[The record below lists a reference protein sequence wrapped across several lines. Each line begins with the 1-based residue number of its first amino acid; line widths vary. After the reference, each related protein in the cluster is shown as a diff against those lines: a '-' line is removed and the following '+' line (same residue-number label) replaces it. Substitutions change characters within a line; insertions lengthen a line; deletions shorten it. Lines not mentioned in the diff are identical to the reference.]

1 MAKMINKIN
10 FPNNLSD
17 RKFTFVKKDKTSKK
31 KEGVVKTYTGLR
43 KENLI
48 RNNGKYVM
56 YDKPLG
62 MPIGLT
68 TDVYSN
74 EKGKPQQIHKGGLL
88 GYTYDVNG
96 EYGKELNDSYG
107 REVDNIKHYSI
118 TNVKPTFSVND
129 YEGHGDYMSYI
140 GEVYGTR
147 ETYAGHL
154 AGLMGV
160 RDGLEGVAYDIFP
173 NAEGKTFADTIN
185 EILQYTD
192 VQYAMEGDKVG
203 IIRNIDVAKA
213 LGGYITTNVNNYSGK
228 DTRLGMI
235 SNQMYAKVLSN
246 AAHFNSF
253 RRTKYITPELEKL
266 YGNNLS
272 NVYNLSS
279 LFLLPDGQPRLIE
292 PVSDSFVKE
301 YEGKDIKEYLIN
313 FIPEY
318 NEKQQDVQEW
328 STRNRYFG
336 FSKSIDNDDDI
347 SRRFNPNLVGEPK
360 MVVSNMTEPSTA
372 YRFYEEGDS
381 SNDNAFKSFSSDIST
396 LDGFKGETIAIK
408 KESKDILNTT
418 NKLFKNRLFDTLVG
432 RFHTSNDKE
441 NTLTQSAVHPIF
453 GLSKGRNLLTK
464 NAWEIGKGEDV
475 NGYDNPYC
483 RVWTYHNQYSKMTDL
498 IRPFTD
504 DGEFMGIDE
513 LQENWKIFR
522 NHKGHERLAKNSVL
536 NKNGMV
542 NITPTN
548 DLEVDVKQC
557 MFSIENLAWKDINI
571 SGKGGYRFDNGDFVR
586 DYQNT
591 LSEEQRGPNG
601 GRIMWFPPYDIDFQE
616 TSSADWHED
625 VFIGRGEPIYTYTN
639 TKRSGSLSFTLLI
652 DHPSVLNY
660 WLLDKKNGNNID
672 NEQTLLR
679 YFAGC
684 EPIAPSEDVIS
695 SMLRGDYDGGDK
707 NITPILPGEDIVFN
721 VYFPNNYSGVDE
733 EGGAEDALEM
743 LFGGQY
749 LNDSLYTG
757 DTGTLEAFAD
767 SGEILFLGY
776 EMGLNPISTAFF
788 KGDVNTNLVD
798 KTLAEVMNKKKVD
811 EKYKDQEF
819 TEVANDK
826 ITKDKFLSEGY
837 IYINYNRKEKNTS
850 KEKLEEEKREYST
863 KKTELETLVNGMK
876 TELKNMKE
884 ELSHLSSGTAEYE
897 LLTKDIEEKDREIF
911 KNNYEINVY
920 KSLIE
925 GVDLALG
932 LSVEDV
938 QLCNEIFG
946 EVNTKPFIKTQPIYC
961 FCSKNNSGETISEKI
976 EYNIGAKTAY
986 VKYLL
991 EKTNEYDNINDYYQK
1006 GLNDVVSRIKKGNKK
1021 DDGYDYYAAA
1031 ISKKDGNVVY
1041 DAYNTFESKR
1051 DFSKSKWPFGRVEHK
1066 KGEETYYK
1074 YYYKNQKGNIKESDS
1089 KEEQVRILVRDGI
1102 LVTYPN
1108 EQAFKESGAICGFLD
1123 DENKYVYYEAQKLND
1138 KNAALQKISDSLT
1151 DADVEKAYEG
1161 HMYGASKEI
1170 QTELDYWGIQ
1180 YYCVYEKSVNG
1191 DTSSEL
1197 TVGNYKTKQEYII
1210 KQTFNNDAN
1219 NDEYCSLSTR
1229 ENGTLQLCFYKNN
1242 EVYKCYWQYVDKDA
1256 VNVIDF
1262 HFPKSFTE
1270 DGLHPESGNICAI
1283 EKCSDGE
1290 LLIDTIENVDGVDA
1304 INFSYRE
1311 GKYYC
1316 IKGDSNNYTETTNE
1330 EVIGYFTWAEEHY
1343 GDILGKMSLE
1353 GLLEEKKSEGNIV
1366 IDDENNVDV
1375 SSEIKYYL
1383 DKTKKE
1389 YCYPHD
1395 NSTASQNLSAYNFVD
1410 LTSFGL
1416 NSTYEVAHEQ
1426 DDSVTCSFG
1435 EFYAVTKE
1443 GNSGGPHTN
1452 FVLAC
1457 EEAVLK
1463 ARGVTG
1469 DTLNEKIEE
1478 SKGRIQYIAE
1488 CLEKYKEKITKVTVL
1503 GDASA
1508 DGSVE
1513 GNDTLAKNR
1522 SKTLYDFLEGLEIG
1536 DVLTDET
1543 EGASDKQNSR
1553 GNVSDLNKKKD
1564 RKVQTKI
1571 ILGFDDTPE
1580 SERSETERTNSIHA
1594 QKFKEEQTQ
1603 YRRYDDERLF
1613 FSMLREK
1620 DNFAYTNLVKKVQY
1634 FSPAFHSITPE
1645 GFNARLTFLQQCT
1658 RQGPTITASEVGT
1671 SGSTAAN
1678 LAFGRAPF
1686 CVLRLG
1692 DFLNT
1697 RIVVRSVNITY
1708 PDNMWDL
1715 NHDGIGAQ
1723 FMMAK
1728 VTMNIDIIGGS
1739 DISAPIKRLQ
1749 NAVSF
1754 NYYAN
1759 TSIYDNRSDIA
1770 QYNGNGT
1777 SSDVRTW
1784 NPSLKPRQN
1793 GVATQTNSSAEQTTT
1808 TETTQ
1813 TNS

>member
-17 RKFTFVKKDKTSKK
+17 RKITFVKKDKTSKK

-48 RNNGKYVM
+48 RNNGKYAM

-68 TDVYSN
+68 TDVYHN

-96 EYGKELNDSYG
+96 EYGKGLNDSYG
-107 REVDNIKHYSI
+107 RDVENVKHYSI
-118 TNVKPTFSVND
+118 NNVKPTFSVND
-129 YEGHGDYMSYI
+129 YDNHGDYMSYVND
-140 GEVYGTR
+140 VYGTR

-154 AGLMGV
+154 MGLMGV
-160 RDGLEGVAYDIFP
+160 RDVLDDVAIDIFP

-192 VQYAMEGDKVG
+192 IQYAMEGDKVG
-203 IIRNIDVAKA
+203 VIRNIDVAKA
-213 LGGYITTNVNNYSGK
+213 LGGVITTNVNNYSGK

-235 SNQMYAKVLSN
+235 SNQLYAKTLSR
-246 AAHFNSF
+246 AAHFNSL
-253 RRTKYITPELEKL
+253 RRTKYITPELDRL

-272 NVYNLSS
+272 NVYSLSS
-279 LFLLPDGQPRLIE
+279 LFLLADGQPRLIE

-301 YEGKDIKEYLIN
+301 YVGETIDEYLIN

-318 NEKQQDVQEW
+318 NEMQQEIQEW
-328 STRNRYFG
+328 NGRNRYFG
-336 FSKSIDNDDDI
+336 FSKSVDSEEEI
-347 SRRFNPNLVGEPK
+347 SRRFNPNLVDEPK
-360 MVVSNMTEPSTA
+360 MVVSNMTEPSTV

-408 KESKDILNTT
+408 REGKDILNTT
-418 NKLFKNRLFDTLVG
+418 NKLFKNRLFDTLIG

-464 NAWEIGKGEDV
+464 SAWEDGESKDV

-513 LQENWKIFR
+513 LQEKWKIFR

-652 DHPSVLNY
+652 DHPSVLDY
-660 WLLDKKNGNNID
+660 WMLDKKKGSNDIND
-672 NEQTLLR
+672 EQTLLR

-684 EPIAPSEDVIS
+684 EPIAPSEDVIN

-733 EGGAEDALEM
+733 EGGAEGALEM

-749 LNDSLYTG
+749 INPDVVPF
-757 DTGTLEAFAD
+757 GTLKEFAD
-767 SGEILFLGY
+767 SGETLFLGY
-776 EMGLNPISTAFF
+776 EMGLNPISTAFYKF
-788 KGDVNTNLVD
+788 FVETNLVN

-826 ITKDKFLSEGY
+826 ITKDKFLSEGH

-850 KEKLEEEKREYST
+850 KEKLEGEKREYST

-961 FCSKNNSGETISEKI
+961 FYSKDNSGETISEKI
-976 EYNIGAKTAY
+976 EYNIDAKTAY
-986 VKYLL
+986 AKYLL

-1089 KEEQVRILVRDGI
+1089 KEEQVRTLVNDKI

-1108 EQAFKESGAICGFLD
+1108 EQAFKDSGAICGFLD

-1151 DADVEKAYEG
+1151 DGDVEKAYEV

-1180 YYCVYEKSVNG
+1180 YYCVYEKTISDEPNAE
-1191 DTSSEL
+1191 TM
-1197 TVGNYKTKQEYII
+1197 GNYKTKQDFIVNEKVLMKKTFSDFMTFSNTQATYFNVYDNQGILIGRYAENKGNYDSGGLISYYEVLEESGTTRTYTLLDVNLDENMDVIAIKNEGGDMWYKDADYDGII
-1210 KQTFNNDAN
+1210 DKAFSTE
-1219 NDEYCSLSTR
+1219 NDEY
-1229 ENGTLQLCFYKNN
+1229 
-1242 EVYKCYWQYVDKDA
+1242 VDFVDTD
-1256 VNVIDF
+1256 NVITNQMLEIQKIID
-1262 HFPKSFTE
+1262 E
-1270 DGLHPESGNICAI
+1270 DGLMGKTISSAKYFGWGSG
-1283 EKCSDGE
+1283 
-1290 LLIDTIENVDGVDA
+1290 T
-1304 INFSYRE
+1304 
-1311 GKYYC
+1311 
-1316 IKGDSNNYTETTNE
+1316 
-1330 EVIGYFTWAEEHY
+1330 
-1343 GDILGKMSLE
+1343 
-1353 GLLEEKKSEGNIV
+1353 IV
-1366 IDDENNVDV
+1366 IDDENKFDV
-1375 SSEIKYYL
+1375 TSRLIYYL
-1383 DKTKKE
+1383 NKEKKE

-1395 NSTASQNLSAYNFVD
+1395 NSTENQSLSAHNFVD

-1435 EFYAVTKE
+1435 EFYAVTKD
-1443 GNSGGPHTN
+1443 GNSGGTHTN

-1469 DTLNEKIEE
+1469 DTLVEKIEE
-1478 SKGRIQYIAE
+1478 SKGRMQYIAE
-1488 CLEKYKEKITKVTVL
+1488 CLEKYKDKITKVTVL

-1508 DGSVE
+1508 DGSAE

-1594 QKFKEEQTQ
+1594 QNFKEDQKQ

-1620 DNFAYTNLVKKVQY
+1620 DSFAYTNLVKKVQY